1 MKKVIFFIV
10 AISFGVAVNATDVQV
25 NESVWQKTKDKCTNA
40 YNKVS
45 SRIKNSEYTK
55 PALIGTAAVV
65 GVAGASFGGYKT
77 YKKIKTP
84 KV

>member
-1 MKKVIFFIV
+1 MKKVILFFAV
-10 AISFGVAVNATDVQV
+10 LFFGVAVNATDVQV
-25 NESVWQKTKDKCTNA
+25 NESVWQKTGDKFTNV

-45 SRIKNSEYTK
+45 STIKNSEYTK
-55 PALIGTAAVV
+55 PALIGTAAVL
-65 GVAGASFGGYKT
+65 GVAGTGFGGIKL